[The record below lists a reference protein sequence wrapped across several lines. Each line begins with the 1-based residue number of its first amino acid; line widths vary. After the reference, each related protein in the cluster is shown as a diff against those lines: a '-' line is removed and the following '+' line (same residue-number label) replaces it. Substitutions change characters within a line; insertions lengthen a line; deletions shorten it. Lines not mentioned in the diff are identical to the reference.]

1 MTMRVAILLFDGF
14 DLIDAG
20 GPYEVFLTASRLLE
34 RDGLPPA
41 YEVVLATPG
50 GDDVVAFGGMTLTRL
65 TDTDALDSADIVL
78 VPGTIDVACA
88 LSDSALREAIER
100 LAASSSLTASVCTGA
115 FLLARAGLL
124 RDKPATT
131 HWEDLGDLGG
141 CGDVEEV
148 IAGVRWV
155 DAGAVLTSGGLTSG
169 IHLALHLVARTTS
182 VDLAQRTARQLDM
195 DWSPDPAR

>member
-1 MTMRVAILLFDGF
+1 MTMRVVILLFDGF

-34 RDGLPPA
+34 RDGEPPA
-41 YEVVLATPG
+41 YEVVLATPEG
-50 GDDVVAFGGMTLTRL
+50 RDVAAFGGMTLTRVA
-65 TDTDALDSADIVL
+65 DADSIDRADIVL

-88 LSDSALREAIER
+88 LADSRLRETIER
-100 LAASSSLTASVCTGA
+100 LAATSPLTASVCTGA

-124 RDKPATT
+124 DGRPATT
-131 HWEDLGDLGG
+131 HWEDVSDLAA
-141 CGDVEEV
+141 CGEV
-148 IAGVRWV
+148 GSVARDVRWV

-169 IHLALHLVARTTS
+169 MHLALHLVARTAS
-182 VDLAQRTARQLDM
+182 LDLAMRTARQLDM